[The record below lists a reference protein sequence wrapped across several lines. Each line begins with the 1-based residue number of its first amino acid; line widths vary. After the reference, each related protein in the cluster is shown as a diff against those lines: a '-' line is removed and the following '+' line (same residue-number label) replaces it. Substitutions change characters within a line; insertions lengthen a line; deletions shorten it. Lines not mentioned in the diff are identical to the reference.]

1 MQTYQTSRREL
12 VKNCLAGTAALS
24 FAPILHGKNSDAT
37 SSNQSSRAV
46 SRAMPLNDDW
56 LFSSEP
62 DPSALEPEFDDR
74 AFSRITLPHCVAPL
88 SWQNWNPRSWET
100 PRAASLLN
108 YDMATSVVLSKNRT
122 MRKRI
127 LESDAAQRRSE
138 SEQGWL
144 DLDEIA
150 RVEVT
155 SEDASFPI
163 ESALSP
169 NAGCGWR
176 ASQKGE
182 QEIRIIFDKPMSL
195 HRIQL
200 RFDETELERTHEFA
214 VRWISAAGGPPQEIV
229 RQQWNFSPA
238 GSTTEVEDYT
248 IELSAVSVLELAI
261 KPDLARREAVASLT
275 AWRLG

>member
-1 MQTYQTSRREL
+1 
-12 VKNCLAGTAALS
+12 
-24 FAPILHGKNSDAT
+24 
-37 SSNQSSRAV
+37 
-46 SRAMPLNDDW
+46 
-56 LFSSEP
+56 
-62 DPSALEPEFDDR
+62 
-74 AFSRITLPHCVAPL
+74 
-88 SWQNWNPRSWET
+88 
-100 PRAASLLN
+100 
-108 YDMATSVVLSKNRT
+108 

-127 LESDAAQRRSE
+127 VKLDAAQLRGAWD
-138 SEQGWL
+138 QGWL

-150 RVEVT
+150 TVEVT

-163 ESALSP
+163 ESAFSP

-182 QEIRIIFDKPMSL
+182 QQIRIIFDKPMSL